1 MYKLS
6 YPSWEHGTRLKWL
19 MRNANLADAP
29 KDFKLDDLGT
39 KIKMD
44 LLLDEVVYAQYL
56 KQLEP
61 EEFAKQKKAKIK
73 APEHW

>member
-1 MYKLS
+1 
-6 YPSWEHGTRLKWL
+6 

-39 KIKMD
+39 KIEMD

-61 EEFAKQKKAKIK
+61 KEFARQKKAKIK